1 MRTLQVI
8 AVMLC
13 IGLAAGSSALAM
25 TYDGT
30 GKGDHAAIAAGSL
43 LGLTTAASRAASSD
57 RTIRVAL
64 ACPPGYVRDF
74 HYYRCV
80 PEQRLSHPASTPSAE
95 QLPQAKLD
103 PAAAAQ
109 TCAAKGLRFAGDIS
123 TATHGGTCMCPWGL
137 RSGTIDNLASFRN
150 QCI

>member
-1 MRTLQVI
+1 M
-8 AVMLC
+8 MLRL
-13 IGLAAGSSALAM
+13 IFATALLVSGVAPIDVAFAGNNGFGIQLSI
-25 TYDGT
+25 D
-30 GKGDHAAIAAGSL
+30 
-43 LGLTTAASRAASSD
+43 
-57 RTIRVAL
+57 
-64 ACPPGYVRDF
+64 PPK
-74 HYYRCV
+74 
-80 PEQRLSHPASTPSAE
+80 RLSTHRPSTPGAE
-95 QLPQAKLD
+95 QLPQAKFD